1 LRATLTSVQPTPSRR
16 TFARSLRR
24 KAALLLA
31 PGAALALLAG
41 CEVDSFIDPSVI
53 GRWEWTPTQVPIL
66 ESIATIEDSSGE
78 TIEYADPTEEDL
90 IPVIKPY
97 RFGPGDRLKLTLYD
111 VVQLGTAENYERSVD
126 QRGNIEIPQLGSI
139 YIVGLNEEQA
149 RQAIEE
155 RMRSRLGLEPPL
167 AVIEPQAQRD
177 LTFTIMG
184 AVDQPGPYFI
194 PSADYR
200 LLEAITAGGRFDS
213 SLDWVHVIRNVPLSD
228 DEGGL
233 RPAPAPGAEA
243 PPQTPTTD
251 GKSLIDLIDTLS
263 KPAGETKAD
272 QPPSPSAEDVPKSP
286 GMRGAPAV
294 IGIDDVTT
302 RSTRRAKPVAS
313 PGTMQPAVP
322 LPESSR
328 PRATPAP
335 ALRPASDTTWV
346 FLNGKWQQI
355 RTGSSAQPVAPAGE
369 PARTR
374 ATQRVIRVPLKALL
388 EGRREY
394 NIVIRPKDVI
404 RIPPA
409 PSGVVYVGGQ
419 VARPGP
425 YNLPPAGRLTLERAI
440 NAAGGLNNIA
450 IPSRVD
456 LTRMTGPDRQATIRL
471 DLGAIAERTQPDI
484 FLKPDDLVNVGTN
497 FWAYPLAVIRNGFRA
512 NYGFGT
518 IVDRNFGSDVFGL
531 PPESRRGTLNF

>member
-1 LRATLTSVQPTPSRR
+1 MGASHTSNLQP
-16 TFARSLRR
+16 RSLARR
-24 KAALLLA
+24 AAATAVGLA
-31 PGAALALLAG
+31 AISFLAG
-41 CEVDSFIDPSVI
+41 CEFDSFLDPSVV

-66 ESIATIEDSSGE
+66 EHIATIEDNTGE
-78 TIEYADPTEEDL
+78 TIEYAEPTDEDL
-90 IPVIKPY
+90 VPVIKPY

-111 VVQLGTAENYERSVD
+111 VVQLGTAENYERQVD
-126 QRGNIEIPQLGSI
+126 QRGNIEIPQLGAI
-139 YIVGLNEEQA
+139 YIVGLNEDQA

-167 AVIEPQAQRD
+167 AVIEPQAQREQ
-177 LTFTIMG
+177 TFTIMG

-200 LLEAITAGGRFDS
+200 LLEAVTAGGRFDS

-233 RPAPAPGAEA
+233 RPAPAPGSA
-243 PPQTPTTD
+243 PEPQTPKTD
-251 GKSLIDLIDTLS
+251 AKNLIDLIDTLS
-263 KPAGETKAD
+263 QPKGENKPD
-272 QPPSPSAEDVPKSP
+272 QPPPSEGTPKYP
-286 GMRGAPAV
+286 GIRGAPAV
-294 IGIDDVTT
+294 IGIDDVNTA
-302 RSTRRAKPVAS
+302 SRRAKPATS
-313 PGTMQPAVP
+313 AGTMQPAVP
-322 LPESSR
+322 LPEGSR

-335 ALRPASDTTWV
+335 SPRPSTDTSWV
-346 FLNGKWQQI
+346 FLNGKWQQV
-355 RTGSSAQPVAPAGE
+355 RTGSSITSAATPAGDA
-369 PARTR
+369 PRAR
-374 ATQRVIRVPLKALL
+374 ATQRIIRIPLKALL
-388 EGRREY
+388 EGRREV

-425 YNLPPAGRLTLERAI
+425 YNLPPAGRLTLERAL
-440 NAAGGLNNIA
+440 NAAGGFGNIA

-471 DLGAIAERTQPDI
+471 DMGAIAERTQPDI
-484 FLKPDDLVNVGTN
+484 FLKPDDLINVGTN
-497 FWAYPLAVIRNGFRA
+497 FWALPLAVVRNGFRA

-531 PPESRRGTLNF
+531 PPESRRGSLNF